1 MTVWCVL
8 VLGLVAV
15 VVAIGFAM
23 FYMPAHGTP
32 VEQRTTTQ
40 RLTNNPVTQVTKAF
54 SLMNVPPF

>member
-8 VLGLVAV
+8 VLALVAV

-32 VEQRTTTQ
+32 VEQRTTTPASQ
-40 RLTNNPVTQVTKAF
+40 Q
-54 SLMNVPPF
+54 

>member
-1 MTVWCVL
+1 MQEAKVSQKKPMTVWCVL

-32 VEQRTTTQ
+32 VEQRTTTPASNQ
-40 RLTNNPVTQVTKAF
+40 
-54 SLMNVPPF
+54 